1 MDLQESKLSVIEQL
15 LRVQDA
21 QIIEEVKNLLDK
33 ENNPI
38 IGYSTKG
45 EPITRKELIHLI
57 EEAEEE
63 YTTGKYQTVEEL
75 KKETENW

>member
-21 QIIEEVKNLLDK
+21 QLIEEVKNLLDK

-38 IGYSTKG
+38 VGYSAKG
-45 EPITRKELIHLI
+45 EPITRKEFVHLV

-75 KKETENW
+75 KKEAENW